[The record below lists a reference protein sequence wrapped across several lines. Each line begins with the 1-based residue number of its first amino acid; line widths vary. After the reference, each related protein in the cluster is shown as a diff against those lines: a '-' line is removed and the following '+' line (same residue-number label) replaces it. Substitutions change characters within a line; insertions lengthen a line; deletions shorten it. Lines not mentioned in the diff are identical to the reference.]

1 MLFTCFSHP
10 IFMTTFFPA
19 SRGLVQTF
27 AALLILLTS
36 TLFSCQKEDAYS
48 PTLTTVQV
56 LTASTTTPTL
66 TQANADNT
74 AFTLDW
80 TQGSNHGTQAAID
93 YTVQVAKQG
102 TNFASPASV
111 MVDRGVYTRA
121 FRTSEFNALLT
132 KTLGLSVGTAQ
143 ALEIRVKSQEASNSA
158 APDYSNVVTVTATPY
173 NAVTNLYIVGDATPN
188 GWDIGK
194 AVALTQS
201 TTNSAV
207 YTYSEVLTAGEFKI
221 PTARDFAAPF
231 YGPTTNHPSL
241 SATGVQLIT
250 GSPDNKWQIT
260 TPGAY
265 QITLNINTLTINI
278 VPFVAPAQ
286 LWLVGDATVKGW
298 DIGNATPMTVS
309 ATSPT
314 IFTYTGPFV
323 AGEFKIAT
331 AKDFAAPFYRPTVD
345 HPDLSATAVQVSTS
359 PDNKWIVTA
368 ATAGTYTLT
377 LDVLHQT
384 ISIKK

>member
-1 MLFTCFSHP
+1 
-10 IFMTTFFPA
+10 MTTSFPA
-19 SRGLVQTF
+19 SRRLVQAF
-27 AALLILLTS
+27 AALLVLLTS
-36 TLFSCQKEDAYS
+36 TLFSCQKEDAYT

-56 LTASTTTPTL
+56 LTASTATPTL

-80 TQGSNHGTQAAID
+80 TQGTNHGTQAAID

-111 MVDRGVYTRA
+111 TVDRGVYTRA
-121 FRTSEFNALLT
+121 FRTSEFNTLLT
-132 KTLGLSVGTAQ
+132 KTLGLPVGTAQ

-173 NAVTNLYIVGDATPN
+173 NAVTTL
-188 GWDIGK
+188 
-194 AVALTQS
+194 
-201 TTNSAV
+201 
-207 YTYSEVLTAGEFKI
+207 YSEVLTAGEFKI
-221 PTARDFAAPF
+221 PTARDFTAPF

-331 AKDFAAPFYRPTVD
+331 VKDFAAPFYRPTVD

-359 PDNKWIVTA
+359 PDNKWVVTA

>member
-1 MLFTCFSHP
+1 
-10 IFMTTFFPA
+10 
-19 SRGLVQTF
+19 
-27 AALLILLTS
+27 
-36 TLFSCQKEDAYS
+36 
-48 PTLTTVQV
+48 
-56 LTASTTTPTL
+56 
-66 TQANADNT
+66 
-74 AFTLDW
+74 
-80 TQGSNHGTQAAID
+80 
-93 YTVQVAKQG
+93 
-102 TNFASPASV
+102 
-111 MVDRGVYTRA
+111 
-121 FRTSEFNALLT
+121 
-132 KTLGLSVGTAQ
+132 
-143 ALEIRVKSQEASNSA
+143 
-158 APDYSNVVTVTATPY
+158 VTVTATPY

-377 LDVLHQT
+377 LDVLLLPLIPTRYASSILLLEKRGPETAPAFGQALADWAVTHGRCSASVGAVHHQLPDG
-384 ISIKK
+384 